1 MLTPKQEKFCQCIVS
16 GMSGKDSYITA
27 YENNSNDNTAYKE
40 AMKLLDRE
48 DIQGRIK
55 ELRRPLELQ
64 AKTQALT
71 EREKIKTKLWEMIN
85 NSATNDSD
93 RLRAM
98 DILNKM
104 NNEYINIQRIEK
116 DETPI
121 SDLDTQKL
129 IEITKLA

>member
-27 YENNSNDNTAYKE
+27 YENKSNDNTAYKE

-48 DIQGRIK
+48 DIQTRIK
-55 ELRRPLELQ
+55 DLRKPLELQ

-71 EREKIKTKLWEMIN
+71 EREKKRAVLWEIIN
-85 NSATNDSD
+85 TGDNNDKC
-93 RLRAM
+93 RAM

-104 NNEYINIQRIEK
+104 DAEYINVNVNK
-116 DETPI
+116 NDSTT
-121 SDLDTQKL
+121 DLTNLDTSVLKTL
-129 IEITKLA
+129 SE